1 MSATGPGLALP
12 CGEPAWPADAVE
24 VGLVLG
30 AWGIKGGIRVKPF
43 STDPQALFSSKRW
56 FIQPAAPVA
65 AGVRAPALP
74 QVLRIVTVRTQGDSI
89 VATLHDVDDRT
100 RAEALKGAR
109 IFIARSSF
117 PTADADE
124 FYWVDLIGL
133 TVFDRQG
140 QTLGQVSG
148 LLETGAHCVLQVAAV
163 GAADGAP
170 GPAAPM
176 LIPFVGAYVDEVD
189 LAGKR
194 IVVDWAADY

>member
-1 MSATGPGLALP
+1 MSAAGPSAVMP
-12 CGEPAWPADAVE
+12 SGEPAWPADAVE

-43 STDPQALFSSKRW
+43 SSDPQALFSSKRW
-56 FIQPAAPVA
+56 FIQPAAAVA
-65 AGVRAPALP
+65 AGVRPAAT
-74 QVLRIVTVRTQGDSI
+74 QVLRIANARTQGDSI

-100 RAEALKGAR
+100 QAEALKGAR

-133 TVFDRQG
+133 TVLDRQG
-140 QTLGQVSG
+140 QTLGRVSG
-148 LLETGAHCVLQVAAV
+148 LLETGAHCVLQVAPV
-163 GAADGAP
+163 SAADDAP

>member
-1 MSATGPGLALP
+1 MPS
-12 CGEPAWPADAVE
+12 GEPAWPADAVE

-56 FIQPAAPVA
+56 FIQPAAPVV
-65 AGVRAPALP
+65 AGVRARAPALP
-74 QVLRIVTVRTQGDSI
+74 QVLRIATARTQGESI

-100 RAEALKGAR
+100 QAEALKGAR

-117 PTADADE
+117 PAADADE

-133 TVFDRQG
+133 TVFDRKG
-140 QTLGQVSG
+140 QALGQVSG
-148 LLETGAHCVLQVAAV
+148 LLETGAHCVLQVAPV
-163 GAADGAP
+163 AATGDAP

>member
-1 MSATGPGLALP
+1 MPS
-12 CGEPAWPADAVE
+12 GEPAWPADAVE

-43 STDPQALFSSKRW
+43 SSDPQALFSSKRW
-56 FIQPAAPVA
+56 FIQPAANAA
-65 AGVRAPALP
+65 AGVRPVGAPLP
-74 QVLRIVTVRTQGDSI
+74 QVLRIATARTQGDSI
-89 VATLHDVDDRT
+89 VATLHDVNDRT
-100 RAEALKGAR
+100 QAEALKGAR

-148 LLETGAHCVLQVAAV
+148 LLETGAHCVLQVAPV
-163 GAADGAP
+163 GAADDAQGQV
-170 GPAAPM
+170 APM

>member
-1 MSATGPGLALP
+1 MPS
-12 CGEPAWPADAVE
+12 GEPVWPADAVE

-43 STDPQALFSSKRW
+43 SSDPQALFSSKRW
-56 FIQPAAPVA
+56 FIQPAAPAA
-65 AGVRAPALP
+65 AGVRPAGPPLP
-74 QVLRIVTVRTQGDSI
+74 HVLRIATARTQGDSI

-100 RAEALKGAR
+100 QAEALKGAR

-133 TVFDRQG
+133 TVLDRQG
-140 QTLGQVSG
+140 QTLGEVSG
-148 LLETGAHCVLQVAAV
+148 LLETGAHCVLQVVPA
-163 GAADGAP
+163 GATADAP
-170 GPAAPM
+170 GQTAPM

-189 LAGKR
+189 LTGKR
-194 IVVDWAADY
+194 IVVDWATDY